1 VKSQHPRVPFYH
13 RALSRAIPFFAAG
26 ALACG
31 GLLPA
36 DEPVRLR
43 LLTWN
48 VGNVATGD
56 PHYALRIADRRYE
69 DHVAAR
75 IRELAPD
82 VVLLQEV
89 LAPARCARFV
99 ERDASRTC
107 HDAAHREPTVRRL
120 LGPGYTIVCDGRRQV
135 ECIGVKTSFGAIP
148 PLERGA
154 LALGGA
160 ETPPLPLVPCERALG
175 ECSDERCDAESGV
188 SAVRVETERGA
199 FRLVHVHQMAPGR
212 SAAGLYWGEPCRH
225 AQLRQAFALAGAGA
239 NVVAGDFNLDPDR
252 FVSERESAV
261 WTSEVGAGRRFR
273 DLTPRAADGTS
284 FATRRSGLGVA
295 TDHVLVE
302 GGSGACRVH
311 GRGLGPAPGTDAL
324 DAGFDW
330 SLLPGGERDP
340 GRIDHLAISC
350 TLELELA
357 E

>member
-1 VKSQHPRVPFYH
+1 VTL
-13 RALSRAIPFFAAG
+13 RA
-26 ALACG
+26 
-31 GLLPA
+31 
-36 DEPVRLR
+36 
-43 LLTWN
+43 LTWN
-48 VGNVATGD
+48 VGNVATRD
-56 PHYALRIADRRYE
+56 PHYALRIAHQRYE

-82 VVLLQEV
+82 VVFLQEV
-89 LAPARCARFV
+89 LAPARCADFV
-99 ERDASRTC
+99 ERDPSRTC
-107 HDAAHREPTVRRL
+107 HDAASREPAVRRL
-120 LGPGYTIVCDGRRQV
+120 LGPEYTIVCDGRRQV

-160 ETPPLPLVPCERALG
+160 ETPPLPLPACERALG
-175 ECSDERCDAESGV
+175 ECSDARCDAESGV
-188 SAVRVETERGA
+188 SALRVETERGA
-199 FRLVHVHQMAPGR
+199 LRLVHVHPMAPGR
-212 SAAGLYWGEPCRH
+212 SAGGIYFGEPCRF
-225 AQLRQAFALAGAGA
+225 AQLQQAFALAGGGA
-239 NVVAGDFNLDPDR
+239 SVVAGDFNLDPDR
-252 FVSERESAV
+252 FVSERERLLWA
-261 WTSEVGAGRRFR
+261 SEVGAGRRFR
-273 DLTPRAADGTS
+273 DLTPRTADGTS

-302 GGSGACRVH
+302 RGSGACTVH